1 MKFSTKHNASLS
13 EKQSVQHQFLVSTSK
28 DDLAGNDVVKRYLQN
43 PLKKLFV
50 YSETWFNLAFG
61 TAMNPFYYLGSLA
74 FFFLWVVL
82 ISGIYVYI
90 FFDTGIQATYQ
101 SIEYITHEQWYLGGV
116 MRSLHR
122 YASDAAI
129 IAVVVHIL
137 REFALDRFRGFRWFS
152 WFTGMVPLWLMVM
165 LGITGYWLVW
175 DQVAQY
181 VAQSSA
187 KLLDVLPLLG
197 GGMARNFLGE
207 NINDRF
213 FTLMTLLHLVGGPMG
228 LIFSLWIHVKRI
240 SNVSPMGPMGL
251 AVSSFL
257 ALLVLSF
264 IKPAVSHAPA
274 EMLRIPT
281 ELDIDWFYLNV
292 FPLLQYWSPEA
303 IWALILGVTLLLSCL
318 PWLPWRKTQG
328 AATVQLDH
336 CNGCGQCLEDCPYD
350 AVSIR
355 ARSDGARWENEAVVN
370 PDLCAACGIC
380 VGSCPSSNPFRR
392 VDAQLTTGID
402 LPANPVHKMHAAV
415 NAALAAL
422 DGPVKILVY
431 GCKHGVDAT
440 VIHSPGVATITF
452 SCTGMLPSGFVDYA
466 LKRGADG
473 VMISGCRSS
482 DCHYRFGNQW
492 VEQRLQR
499 ERMPSLR
506 KKTNRKRIESCWAAD
521 IDGEKLLSEVDL
533 FYQRILSEKPQ
544 GGVEADK
551 K

>member
-1 MKFSTKHNASLS
+1 MKSSI
-13 EKQSVQHQFLVSTSK
+13 KQNDRSPANQSIQHQRLTPSSK
-28 DDLAGNDVVKRYLQN
+28 EDLTGGGVIKRFLQN
-43 PLKKLFV
+43 PLKRLFT

-82 ISGIYVYI
+82 FSGIYAYI

-129 IAVVVHIL
+129 IVVVVHIL

-152 WFTGMVPLWLMVM
+152 WFTGMAPLWLMVM

-175 DQVAQY
+175 DQIAQY

-187 KLLDVLPLLG
+187 RLLDVLPYLG

-213 FTLMTLLHLVGGPMG
+213 FTLMTLLHMVGGPMV

-240 SNVSPMGPMGL
+240 SNVSAMGPTGL
-251 AVSSFL
+251 AISSFL
-257 ALLVLSF
+257 ALLLLAL
-264 IKPAVSHAPA
+264 IKPAVSHEPA
-274 EMLRIPT
+274 ELLRIPT
-281 ELDIDWFYLNV
+281 ALDIDWFYLNV
-292 FPLLQYWSPEA
+292 FPLLQYWSAEA
-303 IWALILGVTLLLSCL
+303 VWGLILGVTLLLSFL
-318 PWLPWRKTQG
+318 PWLPWRRTPH

-336 CNGCGQCLEDCPYD
+336 CNGCGQCLDDCPYD
-350 AVSIR
+350 AVSIQ
-355 ARSDGARWENEAVVN
+355 ARSDGARWINEAVVN

-392 VDAQLTTGID
+392 VDEQLTTGID
-402 LPANPVHKMHAAV
+402 IPASPVYAMYVAV
-415 NAALAAL
+415 NSALAAL
-422 DGPVKILVY
+422 NGSTKILVY
-431 GCKHGVDAT
+431 GCQHGVDAS
-440 VIHSPGVATITF
+440 VIDRPGVASVIF
-452 SCTGMLPSGFVDYA
+452 PCTGMLPSGFVDYA
-466 LKRGADG
+466 LKKGADG

-492 VEQRLQR
+492 VKERLQR
-499 ERMPSLR
+499 KRTPSLR
-506 KKTNRKRIESCWAAD
+506 KKIDRQRIESCWLAD
-521 IDGEKLLSEVDL
+521 IDGGKLVSAVDL
-533 FYQRILSEKPQ
+533 FYQKIAIEKNEDST
-544 GGVEADK
+544 GDK
-551 K
+551 